1 MFWLLYFSKPTA
13 MLRGH
18 NAPIFYLFIANDENR
33 VFSLSTDKCI
43 KVSILNSDFTWID
56 LLRWAYCKYVYL
68 QLDLLLVCKHAALS
82 LLGVGHFR
90 SQLSADGETQGSQD
104 PRWPSGLSLLQRR

>member
-1 MFWLLYFSKPTA
+1 MFRLLYFSKPTA

-43 KVSILNSDFTWID
+43 KVSILNSDFTWIV
-56 LLRWAYCKYVYL
+56 LLR
-68 QLDLLLVCKHAALS
+68 
-82 LLGVGHFR
+82 
-90 SQLSADGETQGSQD
+90 
-104 PRWPSGLSLLQRR
+104 

>member
-1 MFWLLYFSKPTA
+1 MFRTVCVIVLMFRLLYFSKPTA

-43 KVSILNSDFTWID
+43 KVSILNSDFTWIV
-56 LLRWAYCKYVYL
+56 LLR
-68 QLDLLLVCKHAALS
+68 
-82 LLGVGHFR
+82 
-90 SQLSADGETQGSQD
+90 
-104 PRWPSGLSLLQRR
+104 